1 MDTTIEAAAVSTK
14 AENDIVPGL
23 LRGYRFSVCEA
34 PEAAVQAREVR
45 RRVYVE
51 DCGYHVPVPDA
62 YDARS
67 WFLLAEDVETGQAV
81 GSMRLTPRFAGPFE
95 LEEYFTLPGAL
106 RSPKSV
112 ELNRFA
118 ILPAYRK
125 GKTFL
130 PVVSL
135 GMLKT
140 VMCFMRALG
149 AHQLVIASKAARVWT
164 YEWLRFRRTGILA
177 NYGTLD
183 SVEHELL
190 TYDFRR
196 ADATFEGHPFEA
208 FFTTMHYREV
218 HLPAQL
224 PPLGLGIDLE
234 AEPHRKCA

>member
-1 MDTTIEAAAVSTK
+1 MDATIG
-14 AENDIVPGL
+14 AENDILPSL
-23 LRGYRFSVCEA
+23 LRGYRFSVCEG
-34 PEAAVQAREVR
+34 PQAAVQALDVR

-51 DCGYHVPVPDA
+51 DCGYHVPVPDP

-95 LEEYFTLPGAL
+95 LEEYFSLPRAL

-118 ILPAYRK
+118 ILPTYRK

-135 GMLKT
+135 GMFKT
-140 VMCFMRALG
+140 VMEFMRG
-149 AHQLVIASKAARVWT
+149 VGGQQLVIASKAERIWT
-164 YEWLRFRRTGILA
+164 YEWLRFRRTGVLA
-177 NYGTLD
+177 HYGTLD

-196 ADATFEGHPFEA
+196 ADATLAGHPFEA
-208 FFTTMHYREV
+208 LFTRMHYREV
-218 HLPAQL
+218 VLPRQL

-234 AEPHRKCA
+234 AEPLRKCA